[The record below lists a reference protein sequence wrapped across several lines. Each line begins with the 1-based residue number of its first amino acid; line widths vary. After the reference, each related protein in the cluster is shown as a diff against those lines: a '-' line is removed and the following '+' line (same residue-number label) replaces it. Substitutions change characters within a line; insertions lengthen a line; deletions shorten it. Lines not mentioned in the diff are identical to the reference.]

1 MQSAGNI
8 CHESIGKLND
18 GDNARLNIPVFDKG
32 KMIMKNLLLTS
43 TVVLGCVYSLATNA
57 ASNSID
63 DQCFVNYSQAAGRC
77 NSTFPNDHAAFQS
90 CLAGP
95 KSNLVDCCRQDGAS
109 VGCDADAQPVNAGSD
124 EHKCAHDALK
134 QAKKL
139 LEFHFGGSDDRMEI
153 EQVAKAVHPL
163 KNPAGKDKYDVL
175 EVWAGIYKGRYRMH
189 FIYGYAGDECVLMG
203 QEILEYANL

>member
-1 MQSAGNI
+1 
-8 CHESIGKLND
+8 
-18 GDNARLNIPVFDKG
+18 
-32 KMIMKNLLLTS
+32 MKNLLLIS
-43 TVVLGCVYSLATNA
+43 AILFGCVYSLATDA

-63 DQCFVNYSQAAGRC
+63 DQCFVIYSKAAGRC
-77 NSTFPNDHAAFQS
+77 NSTFPNNHAAFSS

-95 KSNLVDCCRQDGAS
+95 KTKLVDCCKQDGAS
-109 VGCDADAQPVNAGSD
+109 ADCDADAKPVNAAGE
-124 EHKCAHDALK
+124 EHRCAPDALK

-153 EQVAKAVHPL
+153 EQVAKPVHPI

-175 EVWAGIYKGRYRMH
+175 EVWAWIYKGRYRMH